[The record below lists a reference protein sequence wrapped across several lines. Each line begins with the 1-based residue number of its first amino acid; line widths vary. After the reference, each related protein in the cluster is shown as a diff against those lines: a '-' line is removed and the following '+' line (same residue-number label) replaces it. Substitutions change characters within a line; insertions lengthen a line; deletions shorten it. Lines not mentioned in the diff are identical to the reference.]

1 MKIRDILNERLEW
14 NTVKNWSVQDWTNW
28 MDERLQDG
36 QVAKADW
43 NDAKS
48 TINRQ
53 MENKGRAAQKLYL
66 ANQELRDDPASQD
79 LYYSSNAGLHSLNS
93 VEKKANKCP
102 DSDFKTA
109 ILGMIEE
116 YKPLRDRME
125 QLKPMIVTA
134 VQQRDAVKTQQ
145 AVQRK
150 AEEGSAAALVNA
162 LKENRQ
168 GYVDHAKK
176 IAQIQITKWKSE
188 LEEKGG
194 AEAFANPP
202 FKLATTDPKAY
213 ERAKKAHDRAQWVD
227 KMSEDRWVQMAGKGA
242 EDSYDAWTY
251 KLVQKIGKPVVKA
264 DVNGDPWTGS
274 VIQVETNDGEN
285 QAWKTQQI
293 INTSKLGKQFYQFP
307 TRRMK

>member
-1 MKIRDILNERLEW
+1 MKIRDILNERLDW
-14 NTVKNWSVQDWTNW
+14 KTVKNWSVQDWANW

-53 MENKGRAAQKLYL
+53 IERAAKATQQLYL
-66 ANQELRDDPASQD
+66 GNPELRDNAAAED
-79 LYYSSNAGLHSLNS
+79 LYYSVGTGLHGLNS
-93 VEKKANKCP
+93 VEKKANKTP
-102 DSDFKTA
+102 DSDFKSA
-109 ILGMIEE
+109 VLQMIAE

-134 VQQRDAVKTQQ
+134 VQQRDAVKIQQ

-162 LKENRQ
+162 LQENRQ
-168 GYVDHAKK
+168 GYVERATKM
-176 IAQIQITKWKSE
+176 AEVQIRGWKQR
-188 LEEKGG
+188 LAEEGG
-194 AEAFANPP
+194 VEAFPRPSA
-202 FKLATTDPKAY
+202 KSATTDPKAY
-213 ERAKKAHDRAQWVD
+213 ERAKAAHDRAVWID
-227 KMSEDRWVQMAGKGA
+227 KMPEDRWVKMAEKGA

-264 DVNGDPWTGS
+264 DVKGDPWTGS
-274 VIQVETNDGEN
+274 VIQVETNDGEH